1 MEKKNK
7 CVPAD
12 YKLIENQII
21 GQIKKIDYILQLN
34 QFASRHDKIQDL
46 LNYELIDY

>member
-34 QFASRHDKIQDL
+34 QYAAKHDYI
-46 LNYELIDY
+46 